1 MPYSFIKAWSPAN
14 FNKLNKKILNIICDC
29 VTVMSVKR
37 GFLGSFESLN
47 YLISWE
53 STRGLGGVNVTIT
66 QSKCQILLSY
76 SYICG
81 VDPLP
86 DHSWCS
92 FLIYGSFTA
101 CTNNIK
107 KWRFHQD
114 LPLMSVEV
122 EGSNQCV
129 CVLYIC
135 TDYRLPAWTHINI
148 CNNELVECLPPRG
161 EQSLLPENKKG
172 VEVENKLLVEGAADY

>member
-1 MPYSFIKAWSPAN
+1 
-14 FNKLNKKILNIICDC
+14 
-29 VTVMSVKR
+29 
-37 GFLGSFESLN
+37 
-47 YLISWE
+47 
-53 STRGLGGVNVTIT
+53 
-66 QSKCQILLSY
+66 
-76 SYICG
+76 
-81 VDPLP
+81 
-86 DHSWCS
+86 
-92 FLIYGSFTA
+92 
-101 CTNNIK
+101 
-107 KWRFHQD
+107 
-114 LPLMSVEV
+114 MSVEV